1 MTSSRNRRSAG
12 RPLAAAVAS
21 GSASLP
27 HGAHALGRERVTE
40 IQRARILTAMTE
52 LVRERGVADVVVAHI
67 VERAGVSRRTFYE
80 LFEDREDCLVA
91 AFEHAVHCAAAVV
104 LPAYEGTGTD
114 AAWEDQ
120 IRAGL
125 RALLGFLD
133 EQPALGG
140 LCVVDALAAK
150 PPVLERR
157 ARVAERLVDAVHRGG
172 ADLGGSAGRRLGR
185 IVAEGVVGAV
195 LGIVHARLS
204 EPESKPLAGLLNQLM
219 AIVVLPYRG
228 PDAAERELK
237 RRSPRRRPRAVAAT
251 DPLRGLDMRL
261 TYRTVRVLLAVSE
274 CPRASS
280 REIADAAGVS
290 DQGQISKLLWRLERL
305 GLLANEIP
313 GAARG
318 ESNAWILTGRG
329 SEIEHAIQARMGSS
343 PAGSGAASV
352 VAAQDLRPPSRQE
365 S

>member
-12 RPLAAAVAS
+12 RPLAASVVS
-21 GSASLP
+21 GSFSLP
-27 HGAHALGRERVTE
+27 HGAHTLGRERVTE

-67 VERAGVSRRTFYE
+67 IARASVSRRTFYE
-80 LFEDREDCLVA
+80 LFEDREDCLLA
-91 AFEHAVHCAAAVV
+91 AFEHAVHRAAAVV
-104 LPAYEGTGTD
+104 LSAYEGTGTGT
-114 AAWEDQ
+114 AWEDQ

-125 RALLGFLD
+125 SALLGFLD

-157 ARVAERLVDAVHRGG
+157 ARVVERLVDAVHSGG
-172 ADLGGSAGRRLGR
+172 TDPRRSAGRRPRR
-185 IVAEGVVGAV
+185 IVAEGTVGAV
-195 LGIVHARLS
+195 LGVVHARLL
-204 EPESKPLAGLLNQLM
+204 EPEPKPLSGTLNQLM
-219 AIVVLPYRG
+219 AIVVLPYQG
-228 PDAAERELK
+228 PDAAEREL
-237 RRSPRRRPRAVAAT
+237 RRSPPRRRPRAVAGA

-261 TYRTVRVLLAVSE
+261 TYRTVRVLLSVSE
-274 CPRASS
+274 HPLGSS

-305 GLLANEIP
+305 GLLANEIH

-318 ESNAWILTGRG
+318 EPNAWSLTGKG
-329 SEIEHAIQARMGSS
+329 SEIEHAIRARMGS
-343 PAGSGAASV
+343 
-352 VAAQDLRPPSRQE
+352 
-365 S
+365 

>member
-1 MTSSRNRRSAG
+1 
-12 RPLAAAVAS
+12 
-21 GSASLP
+21 
-27 HGAHALGRERVTE
+27 
-40 IQRARILTAMTE
+40 MTE

-104 LPAYEGTGTD
+104 LPAYEGTDTD
-114 AAWEDQ
+114 TDTDTAWEDQ

-305 GLLANEIP
+305 GLLANEIDS
-313 GAARG
+313 AARG
-318 ESNAWILTGRG
+318 ESNAWILTGKG
-329 SEIEHAIQARMGSS
+329 SEIEYAIRARMGAE
-343 PAGSGAASV
+343 PADCGAASAV
-352 VAAQDLRPPSRQE
+352 VAQGRGLPRRQE